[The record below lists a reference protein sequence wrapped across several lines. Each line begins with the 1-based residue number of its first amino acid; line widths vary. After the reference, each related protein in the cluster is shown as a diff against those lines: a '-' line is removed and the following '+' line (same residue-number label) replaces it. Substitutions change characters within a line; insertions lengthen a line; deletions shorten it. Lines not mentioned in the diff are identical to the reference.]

1 MSNNAITYLK
11 INHLQRL
18 RDIKLEIPEV
28 GVTAIVGVN
37 GSGKSTLLR
46 ALACAFQ
53 PKKDID
59 LPQEDY
65 KAQRFFLPYE
75 GCDWNN
81 SSFDVGIKSEQLE
94 VREFRKAGGNWTPL
108 PQNRFQRYV
117 KLIGIGDAVPHIER
131 DTEGEE
137 LVYEKS
143 ELWGNSGSRLKSYLN
158 EIGKIMNRSY
168 PGAGGAR
175 KKSGV
180 ITDFL
185 YASLDDRTLGQL
197 TYPSHYMGAG
207 EQKIFEVVREVF
219 LAPKG
224 SLILIE
230 EPEVS
235 LHNKAMHDLLL
246 FLEEQAE
253 KKELQIVISTHW
265 LGLGDWKGKITTF
278 SLHVDKTN
286 DAVTCKKGLAPA
298 DQHALS
304 GLQSDIKKITIW
316 VEDDLA
322 RKIVDHV
329 ANELNIRKFIRKI
342 GVAYSANNLFSVAAA
357 IVIDRDSV
365 DDVLIVGDGD
375 VATSLEAKREQIN
388 KRISLIGENLQLDG
402 PSAWVELKRSQ
413 AAGLITEFFSPDNQ
427 NPESFFLSVAE
438 ELVAAGRAPRWL
450 VKDLDEIAQM
460 RPLPPSKAALYELA
474 KMKCDTAQPADI
486 TNELSRLHDRLIGAI
501 SSSERWTPYV
511 EPVAARLKQMC
522 SNLGLIES
530 KAFPIKNP
538 ARTSYIFVDTTST
551 TWVGS

>member
-1 MSNNAITYLK
+1 MANNAITYLK
-11 INHLQRL
+11 ITHLQRL
-18 RDIKLEIPEV
+18 RNIEIEIPEV

-53 PKKDID
+53 PIKDIN

-75 GCDWNN
+75 GCDWNQ
-81 SSFDVGIKSEQLE
+81 SSFKVGIKSDQLE
-94 VREFRKAGGNWTPL
+94 FREFKKTEGTWSPL
-108 PQNRFQRYV
+108 PQNRFKRYV

-131 DTEGEE
+131 DVEGGE

-143 ELWGNSGSRLKSYLN
+143 DLWGRSEARLKSYLS

-168 PGAGGAR
+168 PGAGNAK

-180 ITDFL
+180 IRDFL

-207 EQKIFEVVREVF
+207 EQKIFEVVKEVF
-219 LAPKG
+219 MAPKG

-253 KKELQIVISTHW
+253 KKELQVVISTHW
-265 LGLGDWKGKITTF
+265 LGIDDWKGKLCKY
-278 SLHVDKTN
+278 SLHVDKTS
-286 DAVTCKKGLAPA
+286 DAVTGKKGLAPT

-304 GLQSDIKKITIW
+304 GLRSDIKKITIW

-329 ANELNIRKFIRKI
+329 ANDLNVRKFIQKI

-357 IVIDRDSV
+357 VVIDRESV

-375 VATSLEAKREQIN
+375 VATSIEAKREQID
-388 KRISLIGENLQLDG
+388 KRISLVGENLQLDG
-402 PSAWVELKRSQ
+402 PRAWVDLKRMQ
-413 AAGLITEFFSPDNQ
+413 AASLITEFSSPDNQ
-427 NPESFFLSVAE
+427 NPESFFLSAAAE
-438 ELVAAGRAPRWL
+438 LKAAGKAPRWL
-450 VKDLDEIAQM
+450 VEDLGEIAQM
-460 RPLPPSKAALYELA
+460 RPVPPSKVALYELA
-474 KMKCDTAQPADI
+474 RMKCDTAHPADI
-486 TNELSRLHDRLIGAI
+486 TRELGRLHDRLIGAV
-501 SSSERWTPYV
+501 SASERWVPYV
-511 EPVAARLKQMC
+511 EPVAVRLKQLAV
-522 SNLGLIES
+522 NLGLMEPQAAQIATEAVVAVAETAS
-530 KAFPIKNP
+530 AIGV
-538 ARTSYIFVDTTST
+538 S
-551 TWVGS
+551 

>member
-1 MSNNAITYLK
+1 MANNAITYLK
-11 INHLQRL
+11 VHHLQRL
-18 RDIKLEIPEV
+18 RNIELELPEV

-46 ALACAFQ
+46 ALACVFQ

-59 LPQEDY
+59 LAQEEY

-94 VREFRKAGGNWTPL
+94 IREFRKAGGNWTPL

-131 DTEGEE
+131 DTEGED

-143 ELWGNSGSRLKSYLN
+143 DLWGKSESRLKSYLG

-180 ITDFL
+180 IRDFL

-253 KKELQIVISTHW
+253 KRELQVVISTHW
-265 LGLGDWKGKITTF
+265 LGINDWKGKISTI
-278 SLHVDKTN
+278 SLHVDKMN

-304 GLQSDIKKITIW
+304 GLRSDIKKITVW

-329 ANELNIRKFIRKI
+329 ANELNIRKFIQKI
-342 GVAYSANNLFSVAAA
+342 GIAYSANNLFSVAAA
-357 IVIDRDSV
+357 VVIDRDSV

-375 VATSLEAKREQIN
+375 VATSIEAKREQIE

-402 PSAWVELKRSQ
+402 PRAWVDLKRAQ
-413 AAGLITEFFSPDNQ
+413 AAGLVTEFFSPNNQ

-438 ELVAAGRAPRWL
+438 ELKATGKAPRWL
-450 VKDLDEIAQM
+450 LEDLGEIAQM
-460 RPLPPSKAALYELA
+460 RPLPPSKVALYELA
-474 KMKCDTAQPADI
+474 RMKCDTAQPADI
-486 TNELSRLHDRLIGAI
+486 TRELGRLHDRLIVAV
-501 SSSERWTPYV
+501 SASERWEPYV
-511 EPVAARLKQMC
+511 EPVAARLKQMAVD
-522 SNLGLIES
+522 LELIEQKVAP
-530 KAFPIKNP
+530 KAS
-538 ARTSYIFVDTTST
+538 ADFVAVAEASP
-551 TWVGS
+551 VQRVA